1 MAAFGTPARSAHQAL
16 VVRPAAPEDLT
27 ALCALLDRC
36 SAETQYR
43 RFHGAVGGAV
53 RRELERISHPT
64 AAHRSWVATDGV
76 ELHGTATLAAGSDG
90 VVEAAFLVEDAWFR
104 HGVGR
109 ALFGAVARD
118 ARDRG
123 LPDVT
128 AWVQADNERAR
139 RFFRSMVPGIHT
151 TFAGG
156 GELQLSVPVAP
167 DAVRPPSTPLP
178 AVHLPATHLKVSA

>member
-1 MAAFGTPARSAHQAL
+1 
-16 VVRPAAPEDLT
+16 VVRPAEPSDLP
-27 ALCALLDRC
+27 ALHGLVERC
-36 SAETQYR
+36 SSDTLYR

-76 ELHGTATLAAGSDG
+76 ELHGTATLATGSDG

-123 LPDVT
+123 LPEVA

-139 RFFRSMVPGIHT
+139 RFFRSMVPGLHT
-151 TFAGG
+151 AFVGG

-167 DAVRPPSTPLP
+167 AAAVPAPINLP
-178 AVHLPATHLKVSA
+178 ATHLPATHLKESA